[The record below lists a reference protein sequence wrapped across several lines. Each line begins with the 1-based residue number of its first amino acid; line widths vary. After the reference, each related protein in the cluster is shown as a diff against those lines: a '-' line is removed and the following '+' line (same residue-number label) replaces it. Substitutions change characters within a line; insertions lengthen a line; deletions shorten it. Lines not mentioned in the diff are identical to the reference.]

1 MTTGRGRDELQVV
14 HDDHAELLAAQD
26 AAGLGA
32 NLRHRGAGGVVD
44 DDVQLGELLG
54 RFQNLRPL
62 LGADVAGADLL
73 QADAGIGCQQA
84 LRDLR
89 LGHLQREE
97 RHGRASKSRVCCEV
111 EREGRLTHARSGAD
125 DHHLARSQSKQA
137 AVDGR
142 EARLD
147 AQGLVLALG
156 RGLQLLVEVG
166 HDVLEGLLV
175 GVHVAVGDIQQH
187 LLGAVD
193 DFLGVLGRVVGKGRD
208 LRGRQN
214 HLAQRG
220 VAVEHLHVAAPAEKG
235 KRVVGKAQQVGAAAN
250 LLQLAGALEVVGKG
264 DAVHRLVAV
273 KHLAHGQE
281 DGLVGRKVEVI
292 RRQLD
297 EALLKRV
304 RRDHHR
310 GEHRRFRL
318 AVLWHDARLRD
329 GHSRRVDVV
338 VVGRH
343 GLSSVDQ
350 ILATS
355 YFSSTYAAK
364 GLSPVASPI

>member
-1 MTTGRGRDELQVV
+1 M
-14 HDDHAELLAAQD
+14 
-26 AAGLGA
+26 
-32 NLRHRGAGGVVD
+32 
-44 DDVQLGELLG
+44 
-54 RFQNLRPL
+54 
-62 LGADVAGADLL
+62 
-73 QADAGIGCQQA
+73 
-84 LRDLR
+84 
-89 LGHLQREE
+89 
-97 RHGRASKSRVCCEV
+97 
-111 EREGRLTHARSGAD
+111 
-125 DHHLARSQSKQA
+125 
-137 AVDGR
+137 
-142 EARLD
+142 
-147 AQGLVLALG
+147 
-156 RGLQLLVEVG
+156 
-166 HDVLEGLLV
+166 
-175 GVHVAVGDIQQH
+175 HVAVGDIQQH

-273 KHLAHGQE
+273 EHLAHGQE

-310 GEHRRFRL
+310 GEHRRLRL

-343 GLSSVDQ
+343 GLSSVGQ